1 MEIKDYLRAI
11 RRWLWLPVVLPL
23 VAGAGAGLLLLKQPL
38 QYQATGS
45 LVVPAVSS
53 RGFSTSAALQYVATF
68 KDVLISQPVVQQVSH
83 KTGVPTKDLIS
94 GLSADTV
101 TASSNI
107 INVVYTGYAKGSV
120 TTVVR
125 EATVDALNV
134 IAQPQLVQAQN
145 ALSSGHTQLS
155 NADSAISQYTADT
168 GTLFPD
174 QDFKTKQSE
183 LSQLLLELQQ
193 ANLANDAQRAA
204 ALQLIIAERQK
215 ELTTLAAEVARYT
228 ALNEDR
234 TAALTVVSHDE
245 QLLGDAQALLAANLN
260 SNTVTVTDLGKVS
273 RVANV
278 LKFTAIAAA
287 VALIL
292 ALALILLLELT
303 HAFRPAETGPQNET
317 AEKRRSTP
325 PAAAPDLTPR
335 PGTALDH
342 GPAGDHLGELGPLH
356 DGANGAPSPVT
367 VGKNNGVA
375 TPAGADGANGA
386 PPPVSVGKN
395 NGVSAP
401 ASVETKPSWK

>member
-83 KTGVPTKDLIS
+83 KTGVPTKDLVN

-107 INVVYTGYAKGSV
+107 INVVYTGYTKGSV
-120 TTVVR
+120 AAVVR

-193 ANLANDAQRAA
+193 ANLVNDTQRAT

-245 QLLGDAQALLAANLN
+245 QLLGDAQALLTANVN
-260 SNTVTVTDLGKVS
+260 PNTVAVTDLGKVS

-278 LKFTAIAAA
+278 LKFSVIAAA

-303 HAFRPAETGPQNET
+303 HAFLPAETGPQAGT

-325 PAAAPDLTPR
+325 PAGAPDPTPR

-342 GPAGDHLGELGPLH
+342 GPAGDHFGGLGPLH
-356 DGANGAPSPVT
+356 DGANGAPSPVSVGKT
-367 VGKNNGVA
+367 KGVATPASADGASGVPSPPSAGKNNGVA
-375 TPAGADGANGA
+375 
-386 PPPVSVGKN
+386 
-395 NGVSAP
+395 AP
-401 ASVETKPSWK
+401 ASVENKPSWK